1 MVGGK
6 NLNKVLVFGAT
17 GAQGSPVVKQLLAQG
32 IDVRGVSRDAEK
44 VKAAFGDT
52 VEAVDADLSEPES
65 LQRAFAGVDAAF
77 FHLPVASYQPLTT
90 ALAHINNVV
99 SAASNAKISRLVAST
114 SGAADENLK
123 HQNNHAVHIAI
134 TSTVL
139 SSDIPS
145 VVLIPTY
152 YLENLLA
159 PFSLGP
165 IMETG
170 ELKYPPLSST
180 RKVSWT
186 SLEDH
191 AAFAVAALTTEN
203 VTGRSFDVTSP
214 DPITGDELA
223 ALISQKVGRQV
234 RYVPF
239 TPQEFGALLGSFI
252 GEEAGHEIASNYEQ
266 VDSLPPNTAIVDMTG
281 TLKILPV
288 QPTTIP
294 DWVEKQDWKLS

>member
-1 MVGGK
+1 
-6 NLNKVLVFGAT
+6 
-17 GAQGSPVVKQLLAQG
+17 
-32 IDVRGVSRDAEK
+32 
-44 VKAAFGDT
+44 
-52 VEAVDADLSEPES
+52 
-65 LQRAFAGVDAAF
+65 
-77 FHLPVASYQPLTT
+77 
-90 ALAHINNVV
+90 V

-252 GEEAGHEIASNYEQ
+252 GEEA
-266 VDSLPPNTAIVDMTG
+266 DMRLPPIMSKSIRFHLTPPLLT
-281 TLKILPV
+281 
-288 QPTTIP
+288 
-294 DWVEKQDWKLS
+294 